1 MTTETYTQEMKR
13 RKAEQYTGWL
23 ERTDTPSYYI
33 TWHDHNGYALIYQG
47 QPVCNNK
54 KTYTEVMA
62 AALQFAANQFKP
74 QIHEDYYNGVTGSW
88 QPIDQFSKPT
98 THADGQ
104 CDSAC
109 SAYGYTG

>member
-1 MTTETYTQEMKR
+1 MTTETYTQEMAR

-74 QIHEDYYNGVTGSW
+74 QIHADYYNGITGTW
-88 QPIDQFSKPT
+88 QPPDQFSKPT

-104 CDSAC
+104 CTSAC